1 MNHPTGT
8 TPETAGPCSGSSS
21 PASPIPKRLTGLEL
35 KCMKALWFEGAQTV
49 RDVHQALK
57 PSHPV
62 AYTTV
67 LTVMGRLTRK
77 GFVARSRHGK
87 AHVYQPQCSFE
98 ESRGQAVSDLVR
110 SYFGGSAD
118 QLMAFLA
125 GEPPQKETPV
135 LSNLPD
141 RSSSGPQLN
150 ECLL

>member
-1 MNHPTGT
+1 MNRSPGMS
-8 TPETAGPCSGSSS
+8 PQAAGPLSGSSS
-21 PASPIPKRLTGLEL
+21 PGSVIPRRLTGLEL

-57 PSHPV
+57 PGHPV

-77 GFVARSRHGK
+77 GFVARNRRGK

-98 ESRGQAVSDLVR
+98 ESRNQAVADLVR

-118 QLMAFLA
+118 QLTAFLA
-125 GEPPQKETPV
+125 GEPLQQETPA
-135 LSNLPD
+135 LSELPD
-141 RSSSGPQLN
+141 PSSSGPQLN